1 MSEHQQRASSPATV
15 RATQSPSTTATAMEP
30 IVIAQVVVRNAVPI
44 VGILVFGWKAFNV
57 LALYFIDTMMVIAAL
72 CAVIACGLTFVDKD
86 SVSGRLNS
94 EAGFVGAGVFIAAF
108 IAVPLGI
115 PLMFMAN
122 GDMGTI
128 EATLADR
135 SFYIGA
141 VIQAAF
147 ALWTYVGLRRAMAAG
162 ATLDTLRVKR
172 RFALTFLR
180 WIAVLG
186 VVYTGIGQAFGHY
199 APFLFVVVYVAV
211 TIFAEIAPD
220 RFLRA
225 MPGGADDA
233 DPPAGAAPRRDPRR
247 VK

>member
-1 MSEHQQRASSPATV
+1 MSEHQQRASSPSGGRAISSSPGAT
-15 RATQSPSTTATAMEP
+15 PAMEP
-30 IVIAQVVVRNAVPI
+30 IVVAQVVVRNVVPI
-44 VGILVFGWKAFNV
+44 VGILAFGWRPFNV
-57 LALYFIDTMMVIAAL
+57 LALYFVDTMMVIAAL

-86 SVSGRLNS
+86 SVAGRLNS
-94 EAGFVGAGVFIAAF
+94 EAGFLGAGVFIAAF

-115 PLMFMAN
+115 PLVFMAD

-141 VIQAAF
+141 AIQAAF

-162 ATLDTLRVKR
+162 ATLEKLRVKR

-180 WIAVLG
+180 WVALLL
-186 VVYTGIGQAFGHY
+186 VVDTGIGRHLGHV

-220 RFLRA
+220 RFLRE
-225 MPGGADDA
+225 MPGGAEDA
-233 DPPAGAAPRRDPRR
+233 DPPAGAAARRDARR